1 MNSPELDLL
10 IKEKMQKYVP
20 HRSFQVMHCGVIVLV
35 SIAIGIFN
43 LTSGQTPAG
52 TTSPDAAQPMF
63 GAGLGV
69 YLAISGLAI
78 YFFWTYLRAAKAR
91 KEANAEFL
99 AASHKKQN

>member
-1 MNSPELDLL
+1 MNDPKLDLL

-20 HRSFQVMHCGVIVLV
+20 HRSSQVMHCGVIVLV

-43 LTSGQTPAG
+43 LTSGQAPAG
-52 TTSPDAAQPMF
+52 ASPAAAQPVF

-69 YLAISGLAI
+69 YLAIAGLAI
-78 YFFWTYLRAAKAR
+78 YFIWTYFRTAKAK

-99 AASHKKQN
+99 AASLEKQQ